1 MIEQAEQ
8 LTTILTIVLIVMIV
22 ILVVLVLIYLIFKL
36 KSKKSKKEEE
46 DISINTETTTQTN
59 NTAYNK
65 QSIFNFMEFDNIM
78 DDMIIQKN
86 EKRFLMVTEYQGVN
100 YDLMSEM
107 EKTAVEE
114 GFLQFLNTLRH
125 PIQLYIQTR
134 TVNLESSIQNYKER
148 MKKTEM
154 KLDQM
159 QREYNQKV
167 GSSAYTPKQLERSFY
182 DLVKQKNLCE
192 YGRDIIYNT
201 ERMNLNKNVLNKK
214 YYIIVSYYP
223 EELGNNKFDKDEI
236 RSIAFS
242 ELYTKSQSMIR
253 TLSAC
258 GINGKILDSNE
269 LVDLLYTAYNR
280 DEAEVYGVDRAT
292 RAGYDE
298 LFSTAPDVLEKK
310 IKQLNKEIEKRAI
323 EEANNRILHATE
335 KEMEINQMVKNM
347 DSLILEEVK
356 ELLEKNKSY
365 IGEDTTDI
373 ALEDLEKDIKKQEGK
388 IKKGADKNVQKEKK
402 TTTKRKAI

>member
-167 GSSAYTPKQLERSFY
+167 GSIAYTTKQLERSFY
-182 DLVKQKNLCE
+182 D
-192 YGRDIIYNT
+192 
-201 ERMNLNKNVLNKK
+201 
-214 YYIIVSYYP
+214 
-223 EELGNNKFDKDEI
+223 
-236 RSIAFS
+236 
-242 ELYTKSQSMIR
+242 
-253 TLSAC
+253 
-258 GINGKILDSNE
+258 
-269 LVDLLYTAYNR
+269 
-280 DEAEVYGVDRAT
+280 
-292 RAGYDE
+292 
-298 LFSTAPDVLEKK
+298 
-310 IKQLNKEIEKRAI
+310 
-323 EEANNRILHATE
+323 
-335 KEMEINQMVKNM
+335 
-347 DSLILEEVK
+347 
-356 ELLEKNKSY
+356 
-365 IGEDTTDI
+365 
-373 ALEDLEKDIKKQEGK
+373 
-388 IKKGADKNVQKEKK
+388 
-402 TTTKRKAI
+402 